1 MSTYL
6 KVTPLLTQD
15 ALLSGAVTVDSQ
27 GDTSL
32 RITSIGSWTPTQATQ
47 VTNAAITTS
56 SSSQLIQGSLGT
68 VNASPVANTIQAR
81 LKSVQD
87 ATGKTSDLA
96 TDNTIIGLLKRIV
109 ANLS

>member
-15 ALLSGAVTVDSQ
+15 ALLSGAVTVDGQ

-32 RITSIGSWTPTQATQ
+32 RVTSIGSWSPTQATQ
-47 VTNAAITTS
+47 VTTAATTIS

-68 VNASPVANTIQAR
+68 LNAAPLTNTIQAR

-87 ATGKTSDLA
+87 ATGTTSDPDTA
-96 TDNTIIGLLKRIV
+96 NTIIGLLKRIV